1 MLSGIGLI
9 RNASNCYIFTNE
21 IQAPTRILGSL
32 KIEVESPKFYS
43 PKNVSVITD
52 KEAPQL
58 EEIIHTIFQ
67 RFSDLTSQITA
78 QWQALDVDSLI
89 NHHRTS
95 LRQERRTYW
104 HTVITSGI
112 CTISVLIVLFPC
124 PNPFTQF
131 AMLFSQIVSNSD
143 RNS

>member
-1 MLSGIGLI
+1 
-9 RNASNCYIFTNE
+9 
-21 IQAPTRILGSL
+21 L
-32 KIEVESPKFYS
+32 KIELLSPKFYS
-43 PKNVSVITD
+43 PKNLSVITG
-52 KEAPQL
+52 KEANKL
-58 EEIIHTIFQ
+58 EEIIPTIFQ
-67 RFSDLTSQITA
+67 KLSEFTSQLTA
-78 QWQALDVDSLI
+78 QRQALDVDSLI

-95 LRQERRTYW
+95 RRQERRTYW